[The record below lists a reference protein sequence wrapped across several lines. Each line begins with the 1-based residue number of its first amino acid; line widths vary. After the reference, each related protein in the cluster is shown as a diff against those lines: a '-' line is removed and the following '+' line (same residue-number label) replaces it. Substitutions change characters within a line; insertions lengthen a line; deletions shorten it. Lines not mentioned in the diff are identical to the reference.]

1 VSMRWQ
7 VKGLPLESFN
17 DAGGSVGEPFAVIQD
32 KTGGTIILTKD
43 PVFVEHDEERSS
55 EHHPQME
62 RERG

>member
-1 VSMRWQ
+1 MSMRWQ

-17 DAGGSVGEPFAVIQD
+17 KNGGSVGEPFAAVQLD
-32 KTGGTIILTKD
+32 TGTIVLTKD
-43 PVFVEHDEERSS
+43 PVFVEVDEERSS